1 VGAGSPT
8 KANFIVSNR
17 LKLSNKRVRRSH
29 VNPNPSAS
37 DLLNAFESDRG
48 RVLNSAAVR
57 RLQQKTQVFPLEKNS
72 AVRSRLTHSL
82 EVMQVGRFIV
92 QSICNNAPPDI
103 NEHARA
109 LESLV
114 EMACVLHD
122 VGNPPFG
129 HFGEHAINLW
139 FTEHAKTLFLAQ
151 QAHTFTSH
159 ELCLFSDAEHFEGNA
174 QAIRLVH
181 SLMDLNL
188 TYPLIA
194 SILKYTRCG
203 TEPKPSKNQPF
214 SYLQKKVGYYDSE
227 RTIVEEVQTSLGIKA
242 GHRHPAA
249 YIMEAADD
257 ISYCMADLE
266 DAVEK
271 EIMSVEQLTKALIEE
286 FTGTLAEFIED
297 EDNNINKSNSC
308 GESSSKPAN
317 NATIIQEFHSFLQ
330 STSTSSPRY
339 EDIPDKFKMAYL
351 CDKALNAFKSEDI
364 RKENAFF
371 VTFRVAVVHPL
382 VIHAKDR
389 FLKNI
394 DGVLAGSFNHA
405 LLEDKSVAH
414 ALSQTLK
421 SVALKYAFC
430 HKEVETL
437 ELQGYKIITS
447 LLDSFSCLLKLSTND
462 FRAVCQQANTR
473 LPIQSRLI
481 KRIGKKHIATYLN
494 TLKTSET
501 VTSKTKESLKND
513 VSFEVREFYLRCRLI
528 QDHISGMTDQ
538 FALDEYRTLNA
549 LN

>member
-1 VGAGSPT
+1 M
-8 KANFIVSNR
+8 SNK
-17 LKLSNKRVRRSH
+17 LKLSTKRVRQSN
-29 VNPNPSAS
+29 VNPKPSAT
-37 DLLNAFESDRG
+37 DLINAFESDRG

-92 QSICNNAPPDI
+92 QSICNDSDSAI
-103 NEHARA
+103 KEHARA

-139 FTEHAKTLFLAQ
+139 FSQHARPLFLSQ
-151 QAHTFTSH
+151 KPHKLTLPEQA
-159 ELCLFSDAEHFEGNA
+159 LFNDAEHFEGNA

-203 TEPKPSKNQPF
+203 TMPKPAKDQPLA
-214 SYLQKKVGYYDSE
+214 YLQKKVGFYDSE
-227 RTIVEEVQTSLGIKA
+227 KFIVEEVQTTLGIQA

-271 EIMSVEQLTKALIEE
+271 EIMSVEQLTLALQ
-286 FTGTLAEFIED
+286 
-297 EDNNINKSNSC
+297 
-308 GESSSKPAN
+308 
-317 NATIIQEFHSFLQ
+317 QEFSKTIADFGIVA
-330 STSTSSPRY
+330 
-339 EDIPDKFKMAYL
+339 DIPEELKMTYL
-351 CDKALNAFKSEDI
+351 CDKAYTAYSDEDI
-364 RKENAFF
+364 RKESAFF
-371 VTFRVAVVHPL
+371 VVFRVAIVHPL
-382 VIHAKDR
+382 VRHAKER
-389 FLKNI
+389 FLDNI
-394 DGVLAGSFNHA
+394 DAVLDGSFNHA
-405 LLEDKSVAH
+405 LLEDNSVEH
-414 ALSQTLK
+414 ALSHTLK
-421 SVALKYAFC
+421 KVALKYAFC

-437 ELQGYKIITS
+437 ELQGYKIMTS
-447 LLDSFSCLLKLSTND
+447 LLDTFSCLLKIRASE
-462 FRAVCQQANTR
+462 FRDICQHANMR
-473 LPIQSRLI
+473 LPIESRLI
-481 KRIGKKHIATYLN
+481 KRIGKKHIATYLKTLEVKN
-494 TLKTSET
+494 TDKAS
-501 VTSKTKESLKND
+501 NGA
-513 VSFEVREFYLRCRLI
+513 VSFEVREFYLRCRLV

-538 FALDEYRTLNA
+538 FALDEYRTLHA
-549 LN
+549 LS